1 MNSQFNSRITTD
13 NCFLYNSNLSSEE
26 NYLTQSKSN
35 YKKKFKKR
43 NFYPSTNNSSTIFSY
58 PTQFD
63 TIGNELNCSIDMINK
78 QLSNMVINKKNIL
91 SINPKLNHLNNIQ
104 NFNFTI
110 EGGNFYMNDLYEEN
124 YKLKEENKFL
134 LEKIEEINLSRVDNL
149 SDGPILDDFCNE
161 IGSLKEQIS
170 FNENTLAN
178 IKSEYQKLLIEND
191 ELSKKNIEFNNIL
204 KENENLRNTVIE
216 LNNKLE
222 ETNGLKN
229 EVSKISEK
237 FKNFQEIQSKTIIEN
252 KEKKR
257 ENEQLKKRINE
268 YNIEKESLIKKISDL
283 KKKIESMNL
292 QIHEAEIIKAQIESL
307 QLLKQE
313 NEILRNTLE
322 EKNQEISSLEHKN
335 QILINQI
342 KEYEKV
348 PKKLEE
354 FQIQMKKMEERRKN
368 SIENESVIK
377 SNADLINKIYIL
389 ENQLKESKE
398 NEKYLNLCR
407 NSENNSFKKIIAE
420 LEEKI
425 LKYEKKLNNDKDD
438 DINENILNISQIEI
452 KDNDKLKYNDTN
464 MKLNISADEI
474 KENQNLYLR
483 KRITYFNKKESFDK
497 NYLLTSNNLSPKKP
511 LLSNENI
518 INYSSQEI
526 FPQQLKFSPILN
538 KNSSVKNPILE
549 KKVSLNIMKKDLF
562 NIIENKKINEE
573 EEKRIST
580 KEEINYIFKYDIKTN
595 SILSFNLITHKF
607 KLNPY
612 TDNPPNSFRDKYIDE
627 SSSNLNVP
635 NGLYLLTCRKQNNS
649 NLNIFYYY
657 DNISHSLIK
666 LTSPKQYHY
675 KSILISFSSED
686 SQKIICISGTNT
698 NSVEEYFVNKNKW
711 KDLPSLNTYHSDAGV
726 LIIDYNLYIFFGYDF
741 SNQCYNNCI
750 EVLNLQNPIKWKI
763 IETNFEIRCHTIL
776 NLGSSFDNKLII
788 FGGFLGDNS
797 PNHNLIE
804 CNLYNDNCEIVL
816 NKKIDKK
823 EKNVKHAFIFREVFV
838 DYDCSCNKKYGFD
851 EFGDV
856 HIIDCNN
863 LNHKIIK
870 PPKGKIFN

>member
-1 MNSQFNSRITTD
+1 MN
-13 NCFLYNSNLSSEE
+13 
-26 NYLTQSKSN
+26 
-35 YKKKFKKR
+35 
-43 NFYPSTNNSSTIFSY
+43 
-58 PTQFD
+58 
-63 TIGNELNCSIDMINK
+63 
-78 QLSNMVINKKNIL
+78 
-91 SINPKLNHLNNIQ
+91 
-104 NFNFTI
+104 
-110 EGGNFYMNDLYEEN
+110 
-124 YKLKEENKFL
+124 
-134 LEKIEEINLSRVDNL
+134 
-149 SDGPILDDFCNE
+149 
-161 IGSLKEQIS
+161 
-170 FNENTLAN
+170 
-178 IKSEYQKLLIEND
+178 LLI
-191 ELSKKNIEFNNIL
+191 
-204 KENENLRNTVIE
+204 
-216 LNNKLE
+216 
-222 ETNGLKN
+222 
-229 EVSKISEK
+229 
-237 FKNFQEIQSKTIIEN
+237 Q
-252 KEKKR
+252 
-257 ENEQLKKRINE
+257 
-268 YNIEKESLIKKISDL
+268 
-283 KKKIESMNL
+283 
-292 QIHEAEIIKAQIESL
+292 EAEIIKANFESL
-307 QLLKQE
+307 QLSKQE

-322 EKNQEISSLEHKN
+322 EKNQEINSLENKN
-335 QILINQI
+335 QILTNQI

-354 FQIQMKKMEERRKN
+354 FQIQMKKIEERRKN
-368 SIENESVIK
+368 SIDNESVIK
-377 SNADLINKIYIL
+377 NNADLINKICIL

-407 NSENNSFKKIIAE
+407 NNEKNSFKKTIFE

-425 LKYEKKLNNDKDD
+425 IKYENKLNNDKDD
-438 DINENILNISQIEI
+438 DINENILYISQIDN
-452 KDNDKLKYNDTN
+452 KDNDKEKNN
-464 MKLNISADEI
+464 NVNIKLNISADEI
-474 KENQNLYLR
+474 KENQNLYL
-483 KRITYFNKKESFDK
+483 KKNIKYFNKKENFEK
-497 NYLLTSNNLSPKKP
+497 NCILNSNNNSPIKK

-526 FPQQLKFSPILN
+526 IPQQLKFSPIL
-538 KNSSVKNPILE
+538 KENSSIKNPILE

-562 NIIENKKINEE
+562 NNIENIKINED

-580 KEEINYIFKYDIKTN
+580 KEEINYIFKYDNKTN

-666 LTSPKQYHY
+666 LKSPKQYHY
-675 KSILISFSSED
+675 KSILISFPIENT
-686 SQKIICISGTNT
+686 QKIICISGTNT

-726 LIIDYNLYIFFGYDF
+726 LIIDYNLYVFFGYDF

-776 NLGSSFDNKLII
+776 NLGNSFNNKLII

-797 PNHNLIE
+797 PNQNLIE
-804 CNLYNDNCEIVL
+804 CNLFNDNCEIVL
-816 NKKIDKK
+816 NKKIEKK
-823 EKNVKHAFIFREVFV
+823 DKNVKHAFIFREVFI

-870 PPKGKIFN
+870 PPKGKFFN

>member
-13 NCFLYNSNLSSEE
+13 NYFLYNSNLSSEE

-43 NFYPSTNNSSTIFSY
+43 NLYPSTNNTSTIFSY
-58 PTQFD
+58 QTQFD

-78 QLSNMVINKKNIL
+78 QLSNMIINKKNIL
-91 SINPKLNHLNNIQ
+91 SFTPKLNHLNNIQ

-110 EGGNFYMNDLYEEN
+110 EGGNFNMNDLYEEN

-170 FNENTLAN
+170 FNENTLAS

-191 ELSKKNIEFNNIL
+191 ELNKKNIEFNKIL
-204 KENENLRNTVIE
+204 KDNENLRKTVIE
-216 LNNKLE
+216 LNNKLD

-229 EVSKISEK
+229 EVSEISEK
-237 FKNFQEIQSKTIIEN
+237 FKKFQEIQSKTINEN

-257 ENEQLKKRINE
+257 ENEQLKRKINE

-283 KKKIESMNL
+283 KKTNESMNL
-292 QIHEAEIIKAQIESL
+292 QIQEAEIIKAQIGSL
-307 QLLKQE
+307 QLSKQE

-322 EKNQEISSLEHKN
+322 EKNQEIISLEHKN
-335 QILINQI
+335 QILTNQI

-354 FQIQMKKMEERRKN
+354 FQIQMKKIEERRKN

-407 NSENNSFKKIIAE
+407 NNENNSFKKKISE

-425 LKYEKKLNNDKDD
+425 LKYENKLNDEKDD
-438 DINENILNISQIEI
+438 DNENILYISQINN
-452 KDNDKLKYNDTN
+452 KDNDKLKDSDTN
-464 MKLNISADEI
+464 TKFNISADEI

-483 KRITYFNKKESFDK
+483 KRITYFNKKKSFDN
-497 NYLLTSNNLSPKKP
+497 NYILNSNSNYLSPKKP
-511 LLSNENI
+511 LLSNI

-526 FPQQLKFSPILN
+526 FPQQLKFSPIL
-538 KNSSVKNPILE
+538 KENSSMKNPILE

-562 NIIENKKINEE
+562 KNLENRKINEE

-580 KEEINYIFKYDIKTN
+580 KEEINYIFKYDNKTN

-649 NLNIFYYY
+649 NINIFYYY

-666 LTSPKQYHY
+666 LTSPKQYHN
-675 KSILISFSSED
+675 KSILISFLSED
-686 SQKIICISGTNT
+686 TQKIICISGTNT

-726 LIIDYNLYIFFGYDF
+726 LIVDYNLYIFFGYDF

-776 NLGSSFDNKLII
+776 NLGNSFNNKFII

-816 NKKIDKK
+816 NKKIEKK
-823 EKNVKHAFIFREVFV
+823 EKNVKHAFIFREIFI
-838 DYDCSCNKKYGFD
+838 DYDCSCNIKYGFD
-851 EFGDV
+851 DFGDV

-870 PPKGKIFN
+870 PPKEKFFN

>member
-13 NCFLYNSNLSSEE
+13 NYFLYNSNLSSEE

-43 NFYPSTNNSSTIFSY
+43 NLYPSTNNTSTIFSY
-58 PTQFD
+58 QTQFD

-78 QLSNMVINKKNIL
+78 QLSNMIINKKNIL
-91 SINPKLNHLNNIQ
+91 SFTPKLNHLNNIQ

-110 EGGNFYMNDLYEEN
+110 EGGNFNMNDLYEEN

-170 FNENTLAN
+170 FNENTLAS

-191 ELSKKNIEFNNIL
+191 ELNKKNIEFNKIL
-204 KENENLRNTVIE
+204 KDNENLRKTVIE
-216 LNNKLE
+216 LNNKLD

-229 EVSKISEK
+229 EVSEISEK
-237 FKNFQEIQSKTIIEN
+237 FKKFQSKTINEN

-257 ENEQLKKRINE
+257 ENEQLKRKINE

-283 KKKIESMNL
+283 KKTNESMNL
-292 QIHEAEIIKAQIESL
+292 QIQEAEIIKAQIGSL
-307 QLLKQE
+307 QLSKQE

-322 EKNQEISSLEHKN
+322 EKNQEIISLEHKN
-335 QILINQI
+335 QILTNQI

-354 FQIQMKKMEERRKN
+354 FQIQMKKIEERRKN

-407 NSENNSFKKIIAE
+407 NNENNSFKKKISE

-425 LKYEKKLNNDKDD
+425 LKYENKLNDEKDD
-438 DINENILNISQIEI
+438 DNENILYISQINN
-452 KDNDKLKYNDTN
+452 KDNDKLKDSDTN
-464 MKLNISADEI
+464 TKFNISADEI

-483 KRITYFNKKESFDK
+483 KRITYFNKKKSFDN
-497 NYLLTSNNLSPKKP
+497 NYILNSNSNYLSPKKP
-511 LLSNENI
+511 LLSNI

-526 FPQQLKFSPILN
+526 FPQQLKFSPIL
-538 KNSSVKNPILE
+538 KENSSMKNPILE

-562 NIIENKKINEE
+562 KNLENRKINEE

-580 KEEINYIFKYDIKTN
+580 KEEINYIFKYDNKTN

-649 NLNIFYYY
+649 NINIFYYY

-666 LTSPKQYHY
+666 LTSPKQYHN
-675 KSILISFSSED
+675 KSILISFLSED
-686 SQKIICISGTNT
+686 KQKIICISGTNT

-726 LIIDYNLYIFFGYDF
+726 LIVDYNLYIFFGYDF

-776 NLGSSFDNKLII
+776 NLGNSFNNKFII

-816 NKKIDKK
+816 NKKIEKK
-823 EKNVKHAFIFREVFV
+823 EKNVKHAFIFREIFI
-838 DYDCSCNKKYGFD
+838 DYDCSCNIKYGFD
-851 EFGDV
+851 DFGDV

-870 PPKGKIFN
+870 PPKEKFFN